1 MSPMSQAADAARIFE
16 ADLDAFCR
24 AILACAGADPESADA
39 ATRAM
44 LHASRYGIDSH
55 GVRLLGHYVRALEG
69 GRVNGRPKLAFD
81 RSDTP
86 VAMLDADHAHG
97 ARASYAAMARACA
110 AARRFGIGAVGIR
123 DSSHFGAA
131 GAYALA
137 AAEEGLI
144 GVAVCNSDA
153 FVRLHGGA
161 EHFHGTNPIAAAAPA
176 DEGRP
181 WLLDMATSAIPFNRI
196 VLHRSLERPLPGG
209 VASTEEGVDT
219 RDPDLAAMLAPLG
232 GAFGYKGAGLAGLV
246 EILSALLTGMGTSAE
261 LLPMTGPD
269 FSTPRGLGAF
279 VLAIDPDAFVGRA
292 EFEAGMRRYL
302 AALRASLPAE
312 GARVLAPGD
321 REWAQA
327 ELRAR
332 AGIPVDPHSLEAF
345 RRLAAAYDVPFPAMA
360 PEEGDTGSNARAV
373 SHQREEPE

>member
-1 MSPMSQAADAARIFE
+1 MSPVSQAADAARIPE
-16 ADLDAFCR
+16 ADLAAFCR
-24 AILACAGADPESADA
+24 EILSCAGADLDSADA

-44 LHASRYGIDSH
+44 LHASRHGIDSH
-55 GVRLLGHYVRALEG
+55 GVRLLDHYVRALVG
-69 GRVNGRPKLAFD
+69 GRVNGKPSLAFD
-81 RSDTP
+81 RSDRP

-97 ARASYAAMARACA
+97 ARATFAAMARACA

-123 DSSHFGAA
+123 NSSHFGAA

-137 AAEEGLI
+137 AAEEGLV

-161 EHFHGTNPIAAAAPA
+161 ERFHGTNPIAAAAPCG
-176 DEGRP
+176 EGRP
-181 WLLDMATSAIPFNRI
+181 WLLDMATSAIPYNRI
-196 VLHRSLERPLPGG
+196 VLHRSLMQPLPDG
-209 VASTEEGVDT
+209 VVSTEEGADT

-261 LLPMTGPD
+261 LLPMSGPD
-269 FSTPRGLGAF
+269 FATPRGLGAF

-292 EFEAGMRRYL
+292 AFEAGMRRYL
-302 AALRASLPAE
+302 ADLRGSLPAE
-312 GARVLAPGD
+312 GARALAPGD

-332 AGIPVDPHSLEAF
+332 TGIPVDPHSIEAF
-345 RRLAAAYDVPFPAMA
+345 RRLAEAYDVPFPARV
-360 PEEGDTGSNARAV
+360 PEEGDTGSDARAV
-373 SHQREEPE
+373 THQREEPE